1 MDWKKIGRAILFP
14 PMAVLWFLLPTSLAL
29 MLYGMLKLGQTHPAT
44 IAGYVL
50 SFYML
55 LVWSVRVPQII
66 RFFKSF
72 KTENRYARR
81 WLEDT
86 RLRMNV
92 TLTGNALWNGA
103 YAALQLGLG
112 IYHKSAWFFSLA
124 GYYLTLGL
132 MRLFLVR
139 HTAKHRPGERM
150 RRELTIYRTCGW
162 VFLVTN
168 LALSAMMFYMI
179 YENRTV
185 RHHEITT
192 IAMAAYTFTSLTMA
206 IVNVIRYRKYESPV
220 FSASKSVSLAAACVS
235 MITLEGTMLATFRN
249 EAMTEQIQRLFL
261 ALSGGAVSVF
271 IVVMAIYMIVRSNKK
286 IRYLENENG
295 K

>member
-1 MDWKKIGRAILFP
+1 
-14 PMAVLWFLLPTSLAL
+14 
-29 MLYGMLKLGQTHPAT
+29 
-44 IAGYVL
+44 
-50 SFYML
+50 
-55 LVWSVRVPQII
+55 
-66 RFFKSF
+66 
-72 KTENRYARR
+72 
-81 WLEDT
+81 
-86 RLRMNV
+86 MNV

>member
-1 MDWKKIGRAILFP
+1 MDWKKVGKAVLFP
-14 PMAVLWFLLPTSLAL
+14 PITVLWLLLPTSLAL

-44 IAGYVL
+44 IVGYVL

-92 TLTGNALWNGA
+92 TLTGNVLWNGA

-139 HTAKHRPGERM
+139 HTVKHRPGEQM

-168 LALSAMMFYMI
+168 LALSAMMFYII

-206 IVNVIRYRKYESPV
+206 IVNVVRYRKYESPV

-235 MITLEGTMLATFRN
+235 MITLEGTMLATFSN
-249 EAMTEQIQRLFL
+249 EAMTAQVQRLFL

-271 IVVMAIYMIVRSNKK
+271 IVVMAIYMIANSNRKMK
-286 IRYLENENG
+286 CLENEYG